1 VLIVC
6 GLYAVLWG
14 KSKEIKKNNQLVPS
28 QSSNEFDTVEIVVRH
43 VVDDKRNHNSNNGHG
58 NTSQEVKDDQDSLE
72 ADQHENQS
80 EYVQNQEKGGVARK
94 NKVNYVNDVK

>member
-1 VLIVC
+1 LSQCTDLLAHLKFVTFVNFSIIGSVLIVC
-6 GLYAVLWG
+6 GLYAVVWG

-58 NTSQEVKDDQDSLE
+58 NTSQEVKDNQDSLE
-72 ADQHENQS
+72 GRS
-80 EYVQNQEKGGVARK
+80 RST
-94 NKVNYVNDVK
+94 